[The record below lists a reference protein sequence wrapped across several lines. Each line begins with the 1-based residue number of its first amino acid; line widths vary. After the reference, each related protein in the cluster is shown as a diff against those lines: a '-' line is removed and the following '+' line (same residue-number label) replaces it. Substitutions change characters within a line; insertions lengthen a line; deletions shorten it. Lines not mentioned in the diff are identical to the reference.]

1 MVFLVNTAISLLV
14 ALVLTGLLLALKIPV
29 YIVLAVTFMVFS
41 ALTGGFMFTVRAL
54 FSTVSSTETWFL
66 VVSVAFIAW
75 LAILYKNSG
84 VAFILGNE
92 ISKALRSGVLAIT
105 IPPGILGLLPIP
117 GGALMSAPIVDTV
130 GSFSGISREIKVFA
144 NVWYRHVTVFVYPLA
159 SMLIITS
166 TLSGY
171 SISELVMSLIPISLI
186 MFIIGLPLVWN
197 RFKVQGNV
205 DITVLF
211 KSLTPILMAAV
222 IVVALS
228 PLDTQY
234 PRLST
239 LISAILALV
248 AFSALNST
256 SKRELLTS
264 ILDRKVWEISAV
276 AFEAVAFRTL
286 LKLLDVSD
294 LASTL
299 GSSVVAIC
307 VVLPALLSLISGY
320 PSAGVVISL
329 PIATRT
335 IGVSLQVASLIYI
348 SAYLAYLVSP
358 VHLCLIYTVQY
369 FKERILS
376 AYKLLLP
383 LTLGVLVVA
392 YTWYTIIVS

>member
-1 MVFLVNTAISLLV
+1 MFLVNTAISLLI
-14 ALVLTGLLLALKIPV
+14 ALVLTGLLLVLKIPV
-29 YIVLAVTFMVFS
+29 YIVLAVTFIVFS
-41 ALTGGFMFTVRAL
+41 TLTGGFMFTVIAL
-54 FSTVSSTETWFL
+54 FNTMFTIETWFL
-66 VVSVAFIAW
+66 VISVAIIAW
-75 LAILYKNSG
+75 LAMLYKSSG
-84 VAFILGNE
+84 VAVILGNE
-92 ISKALRSGVLAIT
+92 ISKALRSSVLAIT
-105 IPPGILGLLPIP
+105 ISPGILGLLPIP

-130 GSFSGISREIKVFA
+130 GSLSGISREIKVFA

-166 TLSGY
+166 TISGY
-171 SISELVMSLIPISLI
+171 SISELVVSLIPISLI
-186 MFIIGLPLVWN
+186 MFIIGLPLVWS
-197 RFKVQGNV
+197 RVKVQGNV
-205 DITVLF
+205 DIAALF
-211 KSLTPILMAAV
+211 KSFTPILIAAV

-228 PLDTQY
+228 PLDIQY
-234 PRLST
+234 PRLPT
-239 LISAILALV
+239 LVSAILALV

-256 SKRELLTS
+256 NKRELLTS
-264 ILDRKVWEISAV
+264 ILDRRVWEISAV

-294 LASTL
+294 LANTL

-335 IGVSLQVASLIYI
+335 IGVSLQVASLIYT
-348 SAYLAYLVSP
+348 SAFLTYLVSP
-358 VHLCLIYTVQY
+358 VHLCLIYTLQY

-383 LTLGVLVVA
+383 LTLGALVFA
-392 YTWYTIIVS
+392 YTWYAVIVS